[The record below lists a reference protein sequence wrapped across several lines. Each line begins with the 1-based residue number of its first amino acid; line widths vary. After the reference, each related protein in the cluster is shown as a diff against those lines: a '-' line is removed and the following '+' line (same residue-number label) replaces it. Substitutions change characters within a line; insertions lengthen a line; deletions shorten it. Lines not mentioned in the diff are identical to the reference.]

1 MTIKVIPEECIAPK
15 RPDDL
20 DINNP
25 WPPEYPQY
33 PLPHRVWN
41 SNASDSAFNI
51 ELAESTFGKGC
62 VERVL
67 DRQALFK
74 GDVWLLCALK
84 LTEESSRTVDKD
96 GEYKYRF
103 SWITNRVHIS
113 KLCVQPH
120 PIHLEGISIR
130 GWDLRRVDLS
140 NAILRKSTITRSN
153 LSHAILW
160 SCDISKSSVSE
171 SLFIESSCFN
181 VNFCHTNLS
190 TSSFKRANLK
200 HSRMNYT
207 RLCGSDLDRA
217 VLTNVSGLLFDYNS
231 IDKILIEG
239 NSKDPWSI
247 LRRTYTGPKYIL
259 NIILLIAF
267 LLPFIG
273 KAAYLTALSATQQS
287 LIEISSSIEESTK
300 EIEAISSVLQ
310 QSISHIQTSQ
320 EQTLAVAVL
329 LGWTDGI
336 FTTLL
341 IAVVI
346 LYNLFRAYLTFKV
359 SSLREAEDRSKVSP
373 TINQYYGDFHPLSN
387 VKWRLNSLFLYY
399 FRLLLGTLFAIFSLK
414 NVRIRRDP
422 LEQIGLFRL
431 HLAARVLFWIAI
443 GSIIYNTLR
452 WIATTTVW
460 V

>member
-1 MTIKVIPEECIAPK
+1 
-15 RPDDL
+15 
-20 DINNP
+20 
-25 WPPEYPQY
+25 
-33 PLPHRVWN
+33 
-41 SNASDSAFNI
+41 
-51 ELAESTFGKGC
+51 
-62 VERVL
+62 
-67 DRQALFK
+67 
-74 GDVWLLCALK
+74 
-84 LTEESSRTVDKD
+84 
-96 GEYKYRF
+96 
-103 SWITNRVHIS
+103 
-113 KLCVQPH
+113 
-120 PIHLEGISIR
+120 
-130 GWDLRRVDLS
+130 
-140 NAILRKSTITRSN
+140 
-153 LSHAILW
+153 
-160 SCDISKSSVSE
+160 
-171 SLFIESSCFN
+171 
-181 VNFCHTNLS
+181 
-190 TSSFKRANLK
+190 
-200 HSRMNYT
+200 MNYT